1 MSRVDI
7 EVHNTNDHD
16 ITLPCRT
23 LLGRLQLI
31 KPVIPMEVKLA
42 PTADSKESD
51 SQFADDN
58 VWVLGKE
65 IPSLTPLPLKLI

>member
-1 MSRVDI
+1 
-7 EVHNTNDHD
+7 
-16 ITLPCRT
+16 
-23 LLGRLQLI
+23 
-31 KPVIPMEVKLA
+31 MEVKLA

>member
-1 MSRVDI
+1 MIR
-7 EVHNTNDHD
+7 HG

-23 LLGRLQLI
+23 LLGRLQI
-31 KPVIPMEVKLA
+31 IQPVIPMEVKLA

-65 IPSLTPLPLKLI
+65 ISSLTPLPLKLI